1 MIKKS
6 TKHCTIR
13 ELAKYV
19 GLSTCTVSR
28 VLNDPGHKWS
38 IPETTRQLVK
48 SAAERL
54 NYVPEV
60 NAQRFFRKKSNVIG
74 FLVPPHQDE
83 SESES
88 VFHDQHLAT
97 ILGSVAE
104 ELRQTDYN
112 LMMLFN
118 DQETKESGRY
128 ESMFRSHLLDGL
140 LIWGIHRDDF
150 YWNELANMQTPIVFL
165 NNTPGEGAPS
175 SVNYVANDFEFA
187 AYQVSRQLFAQGCR
201 HPLWM
206 GAIPG
211 LTLNLE
217 VQHGIQRAM
226 REVGPPPD
234 ALRQTH
240 CGYLQLDFG
249 GFFEMIKNC
258 DGVIAPSHN
267 AARVLANILPTLQR
281 NIPMV
286 CLDSSAANAV
296 PCVPTMLPDD
306 EKIGREGVRYLL
318 KLMENRAAPTEPL
331 VQMRIQGKPFAF
343 TCP

>member
-6 TKHCTIR
+6 SKHCTIR
-13 ELAKYV
+13 ELAKFV

-48 SAAERL
+48 SAAEKL

-83 SESES
+83 SASES

-104 ELRQTDYN
+104 ELRKTEYN
-112 LMMLFN
+112 LMLLFN

-140 LIWGIHRDDF
+140 LIWGIHQDDF

-165 NNTPGEGAPS
+165 NNTPGEGAPEGI
-175 SVNYVANDFEFA
+175 NYVANDFEFA
-187 AYQVSRQLFAQGCR
+187 AYQVARQLFAQGCR
-201 HPLWM
+201 RPLWM
-206 GAIPG
+206 GAIAE
-211 LTLNLE
+211 LALNVE
-217 VQHGIQRAM
+217 VENGIRRAM
-226 REVGPPPD
+226 REAGLPPE

-240 CGYLQLDFG
+240 CGYLQLDFA
-249 GFFEMIKNC
+249 GFFELVREC

-267 AARVLANILPTLQR
+267 SARVLANILPTLQR

-286 CLDSSAANAV
+286 CIDSSVTNAV
-296 PCVPTMLPDD
+296 PCVPTIIPDD
-306 EKIGREGVRYLL
+306 EIIGREGVRHLL
-318 KLMENRAAPTEPL
+318 SVMEGSVDSATSPL
-331 VQMRIQGKPFAF
+331 QTKIPGKPLAFA
-343 TCP
+343 CP